1 MPYKNPLDL
10 ANNINPSSV
19 VGTEVDVPHQKGIK
33 GKITDEIGDT
43 YEVEYTPQNGV
54 TRREQF
60 AKNEYNLPK
69 PEEETRESVLAKI
82 GGWANEKSQYDW
94 DDGRSYLTSD
104 ESDYIK
110 NAVNKYNITKKELQ
124 ALHPHFFHPGSYG
137 SYGIDENETLDQYK
151 KRLGRNPSD
160 EEYRGWIT
168 PKIKK
173 SFDEYT
179 AQGLD
184 KRKIYDE
191 LYDAYGYEDL
201 IRQAMGESAPAFGS
215 KSKFAQKYPDRFAK
229 LQQSK
234 VYGKGRTAEDVD
246 WDYIANIL
254 GLDLD

>member
-1 MPYKNPLDL
+1 MPDNFKNPLDL
-10 ANNINPSSV
+10 AKSINPS
-19 VGTEVDVPHQKGIK
+19 DQ
-33 GKITDEIGDT
+33 
-43 YEVEYTPQNGV
+43 
-54 TRREQF
+54 
-60 AKNEYNLPK
+60 
-69 PEEETRESVLAKI
+69 EETRESVLAKI

-94 DDGRSYLTSD
+94 DDGRSYLTSE
-104 ESDYIK
+104 ESDYIN

-201 IRQAMGESAPAFGS
+201 IRQTMGESAPAFGS

-229 LQQSK
+229 LQKSK